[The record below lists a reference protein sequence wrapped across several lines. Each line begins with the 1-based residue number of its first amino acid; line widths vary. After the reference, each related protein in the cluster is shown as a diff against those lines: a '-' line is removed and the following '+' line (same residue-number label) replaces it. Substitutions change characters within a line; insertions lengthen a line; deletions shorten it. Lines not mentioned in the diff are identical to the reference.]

1 MTEVERLLL
10 DAQHTIRRLRDMEPR
25 PQVPTGV
32 VRVLS
37 EPPVDDYN
45 AIVGLVRAAA
55 GQAGLAAGGG
65 MSPDICWEIERYIE
79 AQKQPATGSKQKG

>member
-10 DAQHTIRRLRDMEPR
+10 DAQHTIRRLRDDNRILSAQVFVIEAFHAALLGR
-25 PQVPTGV
+25 P
-32 VRVLS
+32 
-37 EPPVDDYN
+37 
-45 AIVGLVRAAA
+45 
-55 GQAGLAAGGG
+55 AGGG